1 MPKVQGKAI
10 GQESFLEKGTHRVDI
25 AAGGLGPN
33 ATLNRQIAPVSLQHP
48 FHWAAG
54 RGRRRRWHH
63 RHAAEVTENRL
74 HRFDREE
81 ERITAARRARR
92 NRSTSAV
99 RSSCAPNS
107 SLTSQRLKWASSH

>member
-81 ERITAARRARR
+81 ERITGG
-92 NRSTSAV
+92 TSGTQK
-99 RSSCAPNS
+99 P
-107 SLTSQRLKWASSH
+107 LYLGQRLKWASSHI